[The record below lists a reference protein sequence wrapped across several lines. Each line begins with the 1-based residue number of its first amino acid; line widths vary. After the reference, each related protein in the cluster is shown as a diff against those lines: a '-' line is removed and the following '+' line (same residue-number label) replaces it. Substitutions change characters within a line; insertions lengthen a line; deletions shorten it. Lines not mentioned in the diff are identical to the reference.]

1 MSMNDSDGT
10 FIVLVIVFVIGFVF
24 GGITIGIKVRNNIR
38 QDAVVTGHAHYT
50 NDVNGASVWAWKP
63 VKD

>member
-50 NDVNGASVWAWKP
+50 TLMM
-63 VKD
+63 